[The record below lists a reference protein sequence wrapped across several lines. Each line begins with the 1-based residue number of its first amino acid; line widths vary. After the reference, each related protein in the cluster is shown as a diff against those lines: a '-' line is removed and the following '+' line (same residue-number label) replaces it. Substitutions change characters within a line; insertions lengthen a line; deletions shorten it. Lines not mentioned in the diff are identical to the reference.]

1 MTIRVF
7 QVDPAPTLMPY
18 DYEKEAIAQAG
29 GEFVIGDCHTED
41 DVLSQAGDAEI
52 LLVSWKHI
60 VTPRVMDE
68 LPHVRLLARWGVGYD
83 QFDPAA
89 AQARG
94 IAVANTPNY
103 CTEEVAEHTIALLLS
118 AARRVPHFHQEFR
131 AGAWPHY
138 RARPIYRLAG
148 RTLGLVGLGRI
159 GAAVAWRARG
169 LGLRVIAADPYLNP
183 DQIRERGAEPR
194 SMDELLAEADYISLH
209 VALSPA
215 TRHLIN
221 ADALNHM
228 QPHAILINTCRGPVV
243 DEGALVDALA
253 SGRIGGAA
261 LDVFESE
268 PLSPDSPLR
277 ALDNVILTPH
287 AAAYSEQSWFGLREE
302 MVQVVTD
309 WMRESWCRSVVNP
322 GVRANLRPRLKS
334 TE

>member
-1 MTIRVF
+1 MPIRVF

-18 DYEKEAIAQAG
+18 DYEREAIAQAG
-29 GEFVIGDCHTED
+29 GEFVIGHCDTED
-41 DVLSQAGDAEI
+41 DVLRQAGDAEI

-138 RARPIYRLAG
+138 RARPMYRLAG
-148 RTLGLVGLGRI
+148 RTLGLIGLGRI

-169 LGLRVIAADPYLNP
+169 LGLRVIAADPFLNP

-221 ADALNHM
+221 AEALGRM

-243 DEGALVDALA
+243 DEGALTDALA

-277 ALDNVILTPH
+277 ALDNAILTPH

-322 GVRANLRPRLKS
+322 GVRGNLRPRL
-334 TE
+334 TI